1 MPALQQDLQDIR
13 LILRARLRLRMLPDS
28 VMRIIWMSSMSMMT
42 ANMSTLR
49 KKTISRNN
57 PGESDRQRKD
67 SFRGLVEVI

>member
-1 MPALQQDLQDIR
+1 
-13 LILRARLRLRMLPDS
+13 
-28 VMRIIWMSSMSMMT
+28 MRIIWMSSMSMMT

-67 SFRGLVEVI
+67 SFRGLIEVI